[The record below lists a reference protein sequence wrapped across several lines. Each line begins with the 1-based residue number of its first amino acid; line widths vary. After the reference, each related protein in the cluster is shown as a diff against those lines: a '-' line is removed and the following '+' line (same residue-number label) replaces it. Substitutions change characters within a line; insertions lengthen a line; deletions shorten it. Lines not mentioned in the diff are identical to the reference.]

1 MAEWTWSGTWI
12 NHKWNIVKLLAPRCA
27 MAVNLFVTPTVLL
40 AFPDFVASG
49 TERSD
54 VVIHDA
60 QLKTNA
66 GLDGLRAKTQ
76 KACRRSMLSCKNP
89 GFFGGSFWYCRK
101 IMEMSR
107 STAWNHICG
116 DIMIYPERTGRDLI
130 LWNFAWCPCIYL
142 HMSYMFIWF
151 IRTHRKQNITCGVIR
166 LLSWIERTA
175 LRRMMMKRSGQ
186 IQMVR
191 TSGNEHVL
199 MQGAGYAHSSM
210 N

>member
-60 QLKTNA
+60 QLMTNA
-66 GLDGLRAKTQ
+66 GLDWLRVKT
-76 KACRRSMLSCKNP
+76 RRPAGAQCCLARTP
-89 GFFGGSFWYCRK
+89 VFLGGSFWYCRK
-101 IMEMSR
+101 IMEIYR

-142 HMSYMFIWF
+142 LFVIHVHWF
-151 IRTHRKQNITCGVIR
+151 IRTHTKQNITCGVIR

-191 TSGNEHVL
+191 TSGNEHFL